1 MSQKILSVT
10 PRSPAAKAG
19 LRAGDEILRIGGE
32 PVIDFLDYQALTAEK
47 KVDILCRRDGAQR
60 RVSIRKQE
68 YEPLGLEFEKP
79 MMSGMRLCCNK
90 CLFCFVDQLPE
101 NVRPTM
107 RVKDD
112 DWHMSLMMG
121 NYVTLTNVSDREL
134 DRMIARHASPLYISV
149 HCTDPELRAH
159 MVGTL
164 RAAKLMEQLKRLS
177 DGGVEFHTQAVLCPG
192 INDGPQLDRTISDLI
207 ALPGCLS
214 LALVP
219 VGLTGH
225 RDGLHALRCYTPGE
239 AKAVIETA
247 NRWREKL
254 LEEKGTRFVF
264 PSDEFYLQAKA
275 EIPADEEYEDY
286 ASIDDGVG
294 LLRLLH
300 TEFTDAWSELPDSE
314 KQSGGEKTRLLI
326 GCGVSAA
333 QFLDTMLR
341 EHPITGVDV
350 QVIPV
355 VNRFFGETVTVSG
368 LITGRDLTDRLKD
381 EEGAAILITECMLR
395 SEGDKFLDDMTLEE
409 AEAITGRRIIP
420 VGRRG
425 DELLDA
431 LIEARGDGSGSC
443 PETRQGRCPCT
454 LLRGII
460 PLRTLTKRRAMRAE
474 N

>member
-1 MSQKILSVT
+1 MSQKILSVDS
-10 PRSPAAKAG
+10 RSPAAKAG

-47 KVDILCRRDGAQR
+47 KLEILFRRDGVEK
-60 RVSIRKQE
+60 RVSVRKQE
-68 YEPLGLEFEKP
+68 YESLGLNFEKP

-101 NVRPTM
+101 HVRPTM

-112 DWHMSLMMG
+112 DWRMSLMMG

-149 HCTDPELRAH
+149 HCTDPELRSR
-159 MVGTL
+159 MVGTP
-164 RAAKLMEQLKRLS
+164 RAAKLMDQLRRLS

-192 INDGPQLDRTISDLI
+192 INDGSQLDRTIADLI

-225 RDGLHALRCYTPGE
+225 RSGLAPLRCYNPDE

-247 NRWREKL
+247 NRWRERL
-254 LEEKGTRFVF
+254 LEERGTRFVF
-264 PSDEFYLQAKA
+264 PSDEFYLQAGLD
-275 EIPADEEYEDY
+275 IPADAEYEDY

-300 TEFTDAWSELPDSE
+300 TEFTDAWADLPEAE
-314 KQSGGEKTRLLI
+314 KQSGGDKTCLLI

-333 QFLDTMLR
+333 PFLDAMLR
-341 EHPITGVDV
+341 EYPVTGVDV
-350 QVIPV
+350 RVIPV
-355 VNRFFGETVTVSG
+355 ENRFFGPTVTVSG
-368 LITGRDLTDRLKD
+368 LVTGRDLSDRLKD
-381 EEGAAILITECMLR
+381 EPGAAILITECMLR

-409 AEAITGRRIIP
+409 AQAITGRRIIP

-431 LIEARGDGSGSC
+431 LIEARG
-443 PETRQGRCPCT
+443 
-454 LLRGII
+454 
-460 PLRTLTKRRAMRAE
+460 
-474 N
+474 